1 MKFLNNINSELLDIL
16 NPYMDWFF
24 SQEDINNLPVEENRI
39 NGHTI
44 DSCCTESYLKEVMRP
59 EHKGIP
65 EVACVS
71 NLELNMKIPKHHR
84 EKSKEICDQLVRF
97 LGAKFNAVHVF
108 YPKGGFMGWH
118 NNWDCPGYNILINY
132 NPEGDGW
139 FKYWDAP
146 NENIVTMYDP
156 EGWSA
161 KVGYYGGKNES
172 EEHHF
177 WHCAGS
183 HSHRQTFG
191 FVIPDKNMWEMMCE
205 DISS

>member
-24 SQEDINNLPVEENRI
+24 SQEDINNLSVEENRI

-44 DSCCTESYLKEVMRP
+44 DSCCTEDYLKEVMRP

-71 NLELNMKIPKHHR
+71 NLELNMQIPKHHR
-84 EKSKEICDQLVRF
+84 EKSKEICDKLVRF

-108 YPKGGFMGWH
+108 YPKNGFMGWH

-139 FKYWDAP
+139 FKYWDAS
-146 NENIVTMYDP
+146 NKCIVTMPDSK
-156 EGWSA
+156 GWSA

-172 EEHHF
+172 EENHF